1 MIRVV
6 AFDMDGTLISE
17 SSWELLHAYF
27 HADREKVRHN
37 RNAYLEKHINYETWM
52 EWDIQLWNSPS
63 LAEIYGGLSAFTL
76 EPHAGMVVAALKEK
90 DVIPCIISSG
100 ISILAHMVSARLGI
114 DQSLVHANEL
124 IMVEGQLRGIMKV
137 EPYSKDVVIT
147 DLSRRLAI
155 PLCEFAAVGDAA
167 PDASLFK
174 KVGLKLAYNPKD
186 DIIVKASDFVLDGL
200 EGILDFL

>member
-1 MIRVV
+1 
-6 AFDMDGTLISE
+6 
-17 SSWELLHAYF
+17 
-27 HADREKVRHN
+27 
-37 RNAYLEKHINYETWM
+37 
-52 EWDIQLWNSPS
+52 
-63 LAEIYGGLSAFTL
+63 
-76 EPHAGMVVAALKEK
+76 
-90 DVIPCIISSG
+90 
-100 ISILAHMVSARLGI
+100 
-114 DQSLVHANEL
+114 
-124 IMVEGQLRGIMKV
+124 VEGQLRGIMKV